1 MSKISPSI
9 LISSD
14 LYRYEG
20 ASSFKLFLKLLFKN
34 PFFRFQVYLRM
45 TQSSNFLIACIFKF
59 LKAGLGRK
67 VNVQLSPKV
76 SIGYGLY
83 IPHGNIVVNA
93 RTSIGNNCSLLQ
105 FVSIGAINNS
115 VAACIGDN
123 VYIGPNTNLV
133 GSITIAN
140 NAVLGAGSVVVK
152 DVDENMVMVG
162 CPAKGIKKV
171 LDINEYSNNLCSD
184 DFINKANK

>member
-1 MSKISPSI
+1 
-9 LISSD
+9 
-14 LYRYEG
+14 
-20 ASSFKLFLKLLFKN
+20 
-34 PFFRFQVYLRM
+34 
-45 TQSSNFLIACIFKF
+45 
-59 LKAGLGRK
+59 
-67 VNVQLSPKV
+67 
-76 SIGYGLY
+76 
-83 IPHGNIVVNA
+83 VNA